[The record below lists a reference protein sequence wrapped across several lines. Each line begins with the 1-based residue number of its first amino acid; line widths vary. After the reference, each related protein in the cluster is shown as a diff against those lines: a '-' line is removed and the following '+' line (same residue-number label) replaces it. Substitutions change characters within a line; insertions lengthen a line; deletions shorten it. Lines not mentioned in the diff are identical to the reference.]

1 VLNSHASYAF
11 ISSNNPTPEVAKAT
25 AISKT
30 GYFVSLIYL
39 QYVYTMKYVI
49 ITRKVSTL
57 STKAKYNLK
66 YLL

>member
-25 AISKT
+25 AISQT

-49 ITRKVSTL
+49 IT
-57 STKAKYNLK
+57 TKSINIKYK
-66 YLL
+66 SKI